1 MATVS
6 SEAAHLSFGTDA
18 PRRRGTFP
26 RALRSLLRARLA
38 AFGVVVLTVIVLA
51 AVFAHPLALH
61 NPSQGEVI
69 SSKLPPAWMSFRGKS
84 GDSTYPLGTDE
95 NGRDIYTRI
104 IYGARVSLTVGV
116 LSVLIGGAIGVT
128 LGLISGYYRG
138 PLDDVIMRLADIQL
152 AIPSLLLA
160 IALLAVLGQGLKSV
174 ILAIGVT
181 TWVTYARVVRGQVL
195 SFREKEFVE
204 AARAMGAGDAR
215 IMIRHI
221 LPNTWASIIVIA
233 SFGVASAILI
243 EAALSFLGLSVPPT
257 TATWGNM
264 VADAQDQIITGRWW
278 LYVFPGAAI
287 MLTVLSVNSFGDW
300 LRDFLD
306 PRLQV

>member
-1 MATVS
+1 MTTAQPATQLTI
-6 SEAAHLSFGTDA
+6 AAEMPA
-18 PRRRGTFP
+18 RRATFP

-38 AFGVVVLTVIVLA
+38 AFGVVVLAVIVIA
-51 AVFAHPLALH
+51 AIFAGPLALH
-61 NPSQGEVI
+61 SPSQGDVLN
-69 SSKLPPAWMSFRGKS
+69 SKLPPWFMTFRHVHGQA
-84 GDSTYPLGTDE
+84 TYPLGTDE
-95 NGRDIYTRI
+95 NGRDIYTRV
-104 IYGARVSLTVGV
+104 IYGARVSLTVGL
-116 LSVLIGGAIGVT
+116 LSVLLGGAIGVT

-138 PLDDVIMRLADIQL
+138 ILDDVIMRLADIQL
-152 AIPSLLLA
+152 AIPGLLLA
-160 IALLAVLGQGLKSV
+160 IALLAVLGQGLTSV
-174 ILAIGVT
+174 IVAIGVT

-215 IMIRHI
+215 IMVRHI

-278 LYVFPGAAI
+278 LYVFPGVAI
-287 MLTVLSVNSFGDW
+287 MLTVLAVNAFGDW

>member
-1 MATVS
+1 MTTAQPATQLTIA
-6 SEAAHLSFGTDA
+6 SEMPA
-18 PRRRGTFP
+18 RRATFP
-26 RALRSLLRARLA
+26 RAVRSLLRARLA
-38 AFGVVVLTVIVLA
+38 AFGVIVLAVIIVA
-51 AVFAHPLALH
+51 AVFAGPLALH
-61 NPSQGEVI
+61 NPSQGDVLN
-69 SSKLPPAWMSFRGKS
+69 SKLPPAFMTFRHVQGQA
-84 GDSTYPLGTDE
+84 TYPLGTDE
-95 NGRDIYTRI
+95 NGRDIYTRV
-104 IYGARVSLTVGV
+104 IYGARVSLTVGL
-116 LSVLIGGAIGVT
+116 LSVLLGGAIGVT

-138 PLDDVIMRLADIQL
+138 PIDDVIMRLADIQL

-160 IALLAVLGQGLKSV
+160 IALLAVLGQGLSSV
-174 ILAIGVT
+174 IIAIGVT

-215 IMIRHI
+215 IMVRHI

-278 LYVFPGAAI
+278 LYVFPGVAI
-287 MLTVLSVNSFGDW
+287 MLTVLAVNAFGDW

>member
-1 MATVS
+1 MASIS
-6 SEAAHLSFGTDA
+6 SEATHLPFGA
-18 PRRRGTFP
+18 ELPRRRGTFP

-38 AFGVVVLTVIVLA
+38 AFGVVVLAIIVLA

-61 NPSQGEVI
+61 NPSQGDVI
-69 SSKLPPAWMSFRGKS
+69 ASKLPPAWMTFRHLQGEA
-84 GDSTYPLGTDE
+84 TYPLGTDE

-104 IYGARVSLTVGV
+104 IYGARVSLTVGL
-116 LSVLIGGAIGVT
+116 LSVLFGGAIGVT
-128 LGLISGYYRG
+128 LGLIAGFYRG
-138 PLDDVIMRLADIQL
+138 LLDDVIMRLADIQL

-174 ILAIGVT
+174 ILAIGIT

-195 SFREKEFVE
+195 SYREKEFVE

-215 IMIRHI
+215 IMIKHI

-278 LYVFPGAAI
+278 LYVFPGVAI